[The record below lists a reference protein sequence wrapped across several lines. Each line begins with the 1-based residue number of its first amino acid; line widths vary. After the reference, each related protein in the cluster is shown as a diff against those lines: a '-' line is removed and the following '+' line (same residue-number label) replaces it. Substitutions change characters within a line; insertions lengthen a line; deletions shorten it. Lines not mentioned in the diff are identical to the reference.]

1 MFVCHLSVPL
11 AKVVSLPLLIN
22 CTLVSWTIA
31 HFEQYIIQ
39 ANELPKNFCYAAAAA
54 NVCKVI
60 CSRTR
65 FQPFYRRFVF
75 FYCSRH
81 NININPGWD
90 IGRARYRV
98 VGFFLFIAFKRLIAA
113 VSDFIWR
120 LKAILY
126 RHSMNQHRRF
136 YSKMHTYSSRYVH
149 SVLFSICCFFS
160 RFTMRRC
167 SWLLPSQLLLLS
179 DLIYAS
185 DRVTYSNE

>member
-54 NVCKVI
+54 DVCKVI
-60 CSRTR
+60 CSEH
-65 FQPFYRRFVF
+65 VF
-75 FYCSRH
+75 NLFTDDLFSF
-81 NININPGWD
+81 IVPD
-90 IGRARYRV
+90 TTLTLARDGISAERV
-98 VGFFLFIAFKRLIAA
+98 IAWWGFFLFIAFKRLIAA

-136 YSKMHTYSSRYVH
+136 YSKMHTYSSRYVC
-149 SVLFSICCFFS
+149 SVLFSICCFFHVS
-160 RFTMRRC
+160 LCVDAVDCYRHNYYYYRT
-167 SWLLPSQLLLLS
+167 
-179 DLIYAS
+179 
-185 DRVTYSNE
+185 